1 MPKGVLLHVL
11 YNLFTNSIYWIDIR
25 EKRALKEKNYSVEK
39 NEIIVEQKTDTNIWV
54 YDTGLGVLKRM
65 EYILFEALQSG
76 KTNDGRG
83 MGLYIVKKLL
93 KSFNADI
100 TLLEER
106 NEWENRYIFSITVP
120 KDCVR

>member
-1 MPKGVLLHVL
+1 M
-11 YNLFTNSIYWIDIR
+11 
-25 EKRALKEKNYSVEK
+25 
-39 NEIIVEQKTDTNIWV
+39 
-54 YDTGLGVLKRM
+54 GVLKRM